1 MADSCFFY
9 FFLFYTVFS
18 QQWYCLGVHLVFCPL
33 FLSHCG
39 IRCDCSLMFFEHYTV
54 WQFMLFLLK
63 Y

>member
-1 MADSCFFY
+1 MADSCFLY

-18 QQWYCLGVHLVFCPL
+18 QQWYRLGVHLVFCPL
-33 FLSHCG
+33 FLGHCG
-39 IRCDCSLMFFEHYTV
+39 IRCDMFFEHYTV